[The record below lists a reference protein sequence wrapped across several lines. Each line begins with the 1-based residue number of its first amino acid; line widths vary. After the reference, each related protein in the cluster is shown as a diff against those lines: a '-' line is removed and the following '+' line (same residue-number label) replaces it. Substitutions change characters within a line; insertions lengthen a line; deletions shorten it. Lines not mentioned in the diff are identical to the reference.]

1 MVEALNTLGALLY
14 SKVQENKTSS
24 EQTNKENYSLNYMFS
39 IDGTKVY
46 KFDDNGSVHYL
57 AISLAGV
64 SISK

>member
-1 MVEALNTLGALLY
+1 MVEALDTLGALLY
-14 SKVQENKTSS
+14 CKAQNETSS

-57 AISLAGV
+57 AISSAGV

>member
-1 MVEALNTLGALLY
+1 MLETLNTLGALLY
-14 SKVQENKTSS
+14 CKVQENKTSS

-57 AISLAGV
+57 AISSAGV